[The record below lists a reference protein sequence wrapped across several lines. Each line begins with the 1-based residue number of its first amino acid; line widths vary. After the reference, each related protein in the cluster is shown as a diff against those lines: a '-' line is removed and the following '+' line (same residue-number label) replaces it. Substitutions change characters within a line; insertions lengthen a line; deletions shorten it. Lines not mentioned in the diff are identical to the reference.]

1 MHVSWFAKSG
11 WHGSPPPLF
20 MVPNRR
26 FVQILWPGTTCHIL
40 NSWHNSNTEPVHRRN
55 KTVLNFIIMDS
66 LCNHDNINICCI
78 YLLFLEI
85 KKFKHTGNYIVCN
98 LWHSKRNINIQFAL
112 VFVFHIIV
120 STMKYLSFCQLHM

>member
-11 WHGSPPPLF
+11 WHGLPPLF
-20 MVPNRR
+20 
-26 FVQILWPGTTCHIL
+26 LWFPTDGSYKYFTTCHTL